1 MKQFFLVEL
10 QQIKKQTD
18 FILNN
23 REIIENK
30 DIEKYLRGLEKVRY
44 ELFNNIKLNNLE
56 KNKVDEKINYI
67 NNSYRAKL
75 ENDILKIHIPEVLP
89 KYKNISNYAYKN
101 IMLST
106 AESVKEY
113 KGLFKKN
120 LTFVLIVVH
129 ENQSNMDIDN
139 KYVKPIIDALV
150 IQEIIQDD
158 NITNM
163 FYMVQG
169 KNDTKKPYTDVFV
182 MDAKYMKNWIENLEK
197 SFKKV

>member
-1 MKQFFLVEL
+1 MKQAFLNEL
-10 QQIKKQTD
+10 QLIKKQTD

-23 REIIENK
+23 REILENK
-30 DIEKYLRGLEKVRY
+30 DIEKYLRGLEKARY
-44 ELFNNIKLNNLE
+44 ELFNNIKLNNAD
-56 KNKVDEKINYI
+56 KNKIEEKINYI

-101 IMLST
+101 IMINT

-113 KGLFKKN
+113 RGLFKKN

-150 IQEIIQDD
+150 IQGIIQDD

-197 SFKKV
+197 SF